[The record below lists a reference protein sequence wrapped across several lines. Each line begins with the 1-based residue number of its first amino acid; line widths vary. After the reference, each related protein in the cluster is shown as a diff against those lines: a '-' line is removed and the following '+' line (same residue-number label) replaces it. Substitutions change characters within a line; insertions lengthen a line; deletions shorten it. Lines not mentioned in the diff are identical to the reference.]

1 MSDDSERHHDGPTT
15 ALQEVMR
22 EIEEAELRADD
33 PRAERRPRGEAG
45 EAITPNTRAEEESQG
60 E

>member
-1 MSDDSERHHDGPTT
+1 MSDDSERHHDRPAT

-33 PRAERRPRGEAG
+33 PRAEHRPRGEAG